1 MKDFPHASFPPDTI
15 ALMTTAM
22 DGAIAAL
29 PHPVTSA
36 QVKAVA
42 ETILRSAQEG
52 ERDPAA
58 LGRMALLELV
68 ISSRD

>member
-22 DGAIAAL
+22 DNAVARL
-29 PHPVTSA
+29 PHPVVSA
-36 QVKAVA
+36 HVRSIA

-52 ERDPAA
+52 ERDPVA
-58 LGRMALLELV
+58 LERMAFLELM
-68 ISSRD
+68 ITPRD